1 MKYQLFNFLLSFLF
15 ILCTIP
21 QAFTYTEEPIII
33 REMKYEVQQNSGFSI
48 DVQVIINEKSR
59 LQDLYI
65 TPAKGK
71 TYSLSPFLY
80 SVALAVARITQKSVT
95 YQVYT
100 GQVLIDINGEA
111 VARITQKSVTY
122 QVYTGQVLI
131 DINGEFWA
139 ISAEMCREVF
149 ELGTVEEQ
157 NKTLQKKLIRLR

>member
-1 MKYQLFNFLLSFLF
+1 MKYQLFIFLLLSFLF

-48 DVQVIINEKSR
+48 EVQVVINEKSR
-59 LQDLYI
+59 LQDLYV
-65 TPAKGK
+65 TPAEGK
-71 TYSLSPFLY
+71 NYSMSPFLY
-80 SVALAVARITQKSVT
+80 SVAQAVARITQKSVT
-95 YQVYT
+95 YHVYT
-100 GQVLIDINGEA
+100 GQVLIDINGELW
-111 VARITQKSVTY
+111 S
-122 QVYTGQVLI
+122 
-131 DINGEFWA
+131 

>member
-1 MKYQLFNFLLSFLF
+1 MKYQLFICLFLSFLF
-15 ILCTIP
+15 ILCTIS

-33 REMKYEVQQNSGFSI
+33 RELKYEVQQNSGFSI
-48 DVQVIINEKSR
+48 DVQVLMNEKSR

-100 GQVLIDINGEA
+100 GQVLIDINGE
-111 VARITQKSVTY
+111 
-122 QVYTGQVLI
+122 L
-131 DINGEFWA
+131 WA
-139 ISAEMCREVF
+139 ISAEMCRKVF

>member
-1 MKYQLFNFLLSFLF
+1 M
-15 ILCTIP
+15 
-21 QAFTYTEEPIII
+21 
-33 REMKYEVQQNSGFSI
+33 QQNSGFSI
-48 DVQVIINEKSR
+48 DGQVIINEKSR

-100 GQVLIDINGEA
+100 GQVLIDINGE
-111 VARITQKSVTY
+111 
-122 QVYTGQVLI
+122 L
-131 DINGEFWA
+131 WA